1 MPGTH
6 AAAMSPAHTGS
17 TNAGSYSASSSNTAS
32 GASATAATAATAA
45 TTAATTTTSSEQ
57 RSRRC
62 DQQCGYGGY
71 CKQLGN
77 LRHNDLLFAF
87 NSALLSQGQNDGA
100 RRWLKVERS
109 TRCSAQNVIE

>member
-6 AAAMSPAHTGS
+6 AAAMSPAHAGS
-17 TNAGSYSASSSNTAS
+17 TNAGSYSATSSNTAS
-32 GASATAATAATAA
+32 GASATAATAASTAAA
-45 TTAATTTTSSEQ
+45 TTASSEQ

-87 NSALLSQGQNDGA
+87 NSALLSQGQLDGA

-109 TRCSAQNVIE
+109 TKCSAQNVIE